1 MKMTTKDT
9 IQLTRSIMETSGQ
22 VIKGF
27 SPLDK
32 NEVQT
37 EFLKACAPV
46 YDAMQHYYQKN
57 MALSRFR
64 DYGHNPSEKEIEAAV
79 KLFNDNFTVRI
90 AEYDQWFEAVM
101 TVIHSHS

>member
-1 MKMTTKDT
+1 MNTKDT
-9 IQLTRSIMETSGQ
+9 IRLTGSIMETSGQ

-46 YDAMQHYYQKN
+46 YNAMQHYYQKD

-64 DYGHNPSEKEIEAAV
+64 DYGHNPSDKELEAAV
-79 KLFNDNFTVRI
+79 KLFDDNFTVDI
-90 AEYDQWFEAVM
+90 SEYDQWFEAVM
-101 TVIHSHS
+101 TVIRSHS

>member
-1 MKMTTKDT
+1 MTTKDT
-9 IQLTRSIMETSGQ
+9 IQLTGSIMKTSGQ

-46 YDAMQHYYQKN
+46 YDAMQHYYQKD

-64 DYGHNPSEKEIEAAV
+64 DYDYNPSDEELEAAV
-79 KLFNDNFTVRI
+79 NLFNVNFTVGI
-90 AEYDQWFEAVM
+90 SEYDQWFEAVM
-101 TVIHSHS
+101 TVIRSHS